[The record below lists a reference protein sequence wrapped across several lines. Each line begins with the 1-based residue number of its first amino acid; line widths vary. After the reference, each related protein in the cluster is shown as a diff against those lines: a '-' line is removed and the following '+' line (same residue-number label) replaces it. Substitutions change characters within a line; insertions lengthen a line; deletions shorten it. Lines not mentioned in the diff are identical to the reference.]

1 MILLSRPPL
10 CLGSSFCMNNHR
22 LLGHFV
28 SLRTSRRPTFSF
40 GFILSF
46 RPAIVE
52 GPRTSP
58 IFNGLHLFLPLS
70 PLFPR
75 WTKSVYSDS
84 RAVQNCFYQLVTRP
98 VSSAPRSIE
107 SATLLLQP
115 GSRVKNNRIEPQAPI
130 EIGYHSQ
137 KKNCVIFKTLS
148 HAHVL
153 LYMP

>member
-1 MILLSRPPL
+1 
-10 CLGSSFCMNNHR
+10 MNSHG

-28 SLRTSRRPTFSF
+28 SLWTTRRPTFSF

-46 RPAIVE
+46 RPAIVK

-58 IFNGLHLFLPLS
+58 IFNGLHFFSLSS

-98 VSSAPRSIE
+98 VSSAPHSIE
-107 SATLLLQP
+107 SVTLLVQP
-115 GSRVKNNRIEPQAPI
+115 GSRVKNNRIEPQGPI
-130 EIGYHSQ
+130 ETLLPEKPVCFSKHCPTPTRF
-137 KKNCVIFKTLS
+137 CV
-148 HAHVL
+148 
-153 LYMP
+153 LYSKRAY